1 MYVCLLWLYYMHVV
15 GLRENDDIE
24 DDDIDA
30 RIFGNIFHAA
40 ADFLYQDYKGRT
52 LQKSDFGNLKK
63 HIDRCVE
70 KAFVSVLYEK
80 DPETTRLGKLNGLQ
94 EINSMV
100 IKKYLG
106 KLIEAD
112 AKQAPITILET
123 EKWVEKMHNITV
135 GDKTI
140 KCKVGGIID
149 RIDRIE
155 GSGTIRIVDYK
166 TGRYPSKWPKTV
178 DDIFDTLQNKDIPA
192 NYYIQTMLYSTIVK
206 DKANGQKVS
215 PALLYIQK
223 MSADDYDAILQFN
236 KEPIYDISQYSDK
249 YIELLDNL
257 FAEIFNPDIPFA
269 PTTDSCRCE
278 HCAFANLC
286 R

>member
-1 MYVCLLWLYYMHVV
+1 MSRFMLQLMVESGHDIKRQSIMAQQSPAKTIQHEVAKDDKVMEKMLTPKEGKETISISPSAIGTYLTCQLKYYYMHVV

-215 PALLYIQK
+215 PALLYI
-223 MSADDYDAILQFN
+223 
-236 KEPIYDISQYSDK
+236 
-249 YIELLDNL
+249 
-257 FAEIFNPDIPFA
+257 
-269 PTTDSCRCE
+269 
-278 HCAFANLC
+278 
-286 R
+286 